1 MKPNHNKMLAL
12 MLNVVP
18 GLGHY
23 YLGRKGRAVIYPF
36 LFIGS
41 IVLGFLMYFASG
53 GQDEIFIFF
62 TAIAALFFWGINMLD
77 LLIVLLK
84 QPDYTPEMS
93 SDYGI
98 PPHDK
103 RSVQSGESERFY
115 TILLSFI
122 PGLGHLQLGLMQ
134 RGLSFLVAF
143 FGLLTIMLFVTGL
156 TSQSIFL
163 LFLGVLP
170 IIWLY
175 CMFDAVQQVHRKQAG
190 EVLVDRTL
198 FEEFESSREEGKRSK
213 ILATLLSAFPG
224 AGHMYMGLQKRGLQ
238 LMILFLGSIY
248 ILDILRLSV
257 FLFLIPV
264 IWFFSFFDA
273 LQQLSRYGKEFLQ
286 DKPLIEGI
294 ENHRKWIGVVLLVFG
309 IYYISS
315 SLIIPLLESRFPSW
329 HIEYRVR
336 TYLRTFIVSLLL
348 LAGGIKLL
356 LDNNKTK
363 TKQESRGRR

>member
-1 MKPNHNKMLAL
+1 MKPNHNKILAL

-36 LFIGS
+36 LFFGS
-41 IVLGFLMYFASG
+41 IILGFMMYFASNG
-53 GQDEIFIFF
+53 EEMILFL
-62 TAIAALFFWGINMLD
+62 TAVIALFFWGINMLD
-77 LLIVLLK
+77 LLISLLRQ
-84 QPDYTPEMS
+84 QPNYIPEMPL
-93 SDYGI
+93 DYGM
-98 PPHDK
+98 PPQYESHV
-103 RSVQSGESERFY
+103 RSGESERFY

-198 FEEFESSREEGKRSK
+198 FEEFESGREVGKRSK

-224 AGHMYMGLQKRGLQ
+224 AGHMYVGLQKRGLQ

-273 LQQLSRYGKEFLQ
+273 LQQISRYGREPMQ
-286 DKPLIEGI
+286 DRPLIDGI
-294 ENHRKWIGVVLLVFG
+294 ENHRRWIGIVLLGCG

-315 SLIIPLLESRFPSW
+315 SLIIPLFESWFPDW

-336 TYLRTFIVSLLL
+336 TYMRTFIVSLLL

-356 LDNNKTK
+356 LDNKTK
-363 TKQESRGRR
+363 KKQESRLRR

>member
-1 MKPNHNKMLAL
+1 MKPNHNKILAL
-12 MLNVVP
+12 MLNVFP

-23 YLGRKGRAVIYPF
+23 YLGRKGRAVSYSF
-36 LFIGS
+36 LFFGS
-41 IVLGFLMYFASG
+41 IVLGFMAYFVNG
-53 GQDEIFIFF
+53 NDEILLLF
-62 TAIAALFFWGINMLD
+62 TAVVALFFWGISMFD
-77 LLIVLLK
+77 LLLALLK
-84 QPDYTPEMS
+84 QPNYIAEML

-98 PPHDK
+98 PLPPQYESNG
-103 RSVQSGESERFY
+103 RSGESERFY

-143 FGLLTIMLFVTGL
+143 FGLMTTMLFVTGL
-156 TSQSIFL
+156 TSKSIFL

-198 FEEFESSREEGKRSK
+198 FEEFESGREEGRRSK
-213 ILATLLSAFPG
+213 LLATLLSAFPG
-224 AGHMYMGLQKRGLQ
+224 AGHMYVGLQKRGLQ

-273 LQQLSRYGKEFLQ
+273 LQQVSRYGREPLQ
-286 DKPLIEGI
+286 DRPLIDEI
-294 ENHRKWIGVVLLVFG
+294 EKHRRWIGVVLLAFG
-309 IYYISS
+309 LYYISS
-315 SLIIPLLESRFPSW
+315 SLIIPLLESRFPNW

-336 TYLRTFIVSLLL
+336 TYMRTFIVSLLL
-348 LAGGIKLL
+348 IAGGIKLL
-356 LDNNKTK
+356 LDNKK
-363 TKQESRGRR
+363 KMKQESRLRR